1 MKSYPL
7 MFQPSIPPPPAPVSL
22 EAWVILAIAVI
33 CFTVS
38 VSLLLWVGRRN
49 FYRNNAAGIQ
59 EFKNFRSAVLSSI
72 VEGLAQFVAVVFLMW
87 GCAAG
92 LGSLLLFFPSR

>member
-22 EAWVILAIAVI
+22 EAWVVLAIAVI

-72 VEGLAQFVAVVFLMW
+72 VEGLAQFVADS
-87 GCAAG
+87 AG
-92 LGSLLLFFPSR
+92 DPTKRAILGSLLLFFPSR